1 MKPNIQIKQ
10 LLNICIFIVC
20 AMQIQAQTCFESSLT
35 MPNNP
40 IESQSGIFQATFTAT
55 PVRPTGSTNVGV
67 GLSQNTVEFASGWAC
82 GIRFSYG
89 EIRYVNSTGWTSA
102 GTGLSFTTGTTYS
115 FRFVVD
121 VPNHTYSIYV
131 TPEEGSEVS
140 LATNV
145 LMKGTPTSLNYWN
158 LINIS
163 SDLGTANQLTVCDFA
178 IGTPG
183 PTTATPNIALNTN
196 EVNLFAYPNPSS
208 GQTII
213 KYTLIESG
221 KVALSLYDVSGKQ
234 ITIIESGYKE
244 KGVYEKE
251 YDMMAFPKGIYFINL
266 TQEGRS
272 SGSCKLIK

>member
-20 AMQIQAQTCFESSLT
+20 AMQIQAQTCLESSLT
-35 MPNNP
+35 MQKNP
-40 IESQSGIFQATFTAT
+40 IESQSGVFQATFTAT
-55 PVRPTGSTNVGV
+55 PVRPIESTNVGV
-67 GLSQNTVEFASGWAC
+67 GLSQNLVDWASGWAC

-89 EIRYVNSTGWTSA
+89 KIQYVTSTGWTPI
-102 GTGLSFTTGTTYS
+102 GTGPSFTSETTYS
-115 FRFVVD
+115 LRFVVD
-121 VPNHTYSIYV
+121 VPNLTYSIFIA
-131 TPEEGSEVS
+131 PEGGSEVS

-145 LMKGTPTSLNYWN
+145 LMKGTPPSLNYWN
-158 LINIS
+158 LVNIS

-178 IGTPG
+178 IGAPG

-213 KYTLIESG
+213 KYTLNESG

-234 ITIIESGYKE
+234 MTIIESGYKE

-272 SGSCKLIK
+272 FGSCKLIK